1 MICPK
6 CKADIPDDSWFCDQC
21 GSELMFCPNCKTP
34 AKGKRC
40 TRCGAVLV
48 GAAELSKA
56 APGPQPVTSAAPT
69 GQKHASDPLEANP
82 QPNAAAGG
90 GMTMEDV
97 FNQFG
102 SVLDGTSWNQKPA
115 GATPP
120 SGSSTSR
127 PQPSGS
133 STMRPG
139 ANAGPRIPDTEPTRL
154 VMADNP
160 AKVVVL
166 KPNAVIGRTTGD
178 YLAVFSDQPYVS
190 GTHAQIT
197 LHPSMKWLICDKGST
212 NGTQING
219 TPLEPHKNYLLKKG
233 QIVEIGF
240 VKFRVE

>member
-40 TRCGAVLV
+40 TQCGAVLV
-48 GAAELSKA
+48 GAAQLSKA
-56 APGPQPVTSAAPT
+56 APGPQPVTSTAPT
-69 GQKHASDPLEANP
+69 GQKHASDPLEATP
-82 QPNAAAGG
+82 PPAAQQPGA
-90 GMTMEDV
+90 
-97 FNQFG
+97 
-102 SVLDGTSWNQKPA
+102 PA
-115 GATPP
+115 SGVPPFSAPP
-120 SGSSTSR
+120 SGA
-127 PQPSGS
+127 PQAGSS

-139 ANAGPRIPDTEPTRL
+139 ASAGPRIPDTEPTRL

-166 KPNAVIGRTTGD
+166 KPNAIIGRTTGD
-178 YLAVFSDQPYVS
+178 YLDVFSDQPYVS

-233 QIVEIGF
+233 QDIEIGF